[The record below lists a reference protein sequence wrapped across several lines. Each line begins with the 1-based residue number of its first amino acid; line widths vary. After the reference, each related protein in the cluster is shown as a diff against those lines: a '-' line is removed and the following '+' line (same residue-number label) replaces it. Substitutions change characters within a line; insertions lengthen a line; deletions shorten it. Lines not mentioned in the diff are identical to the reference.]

1 MEQTYFQVSLGIWD
15 SPWNLIF
22 FGRILSTTLATLAG
36 DAEESKGPV
45 STDLHLAARNG
56 DLEKIDEMWLAAKL
70 ATCQFDGGIYQIH
83 SWLAVWN
90 IFHFSIQLVMS
101 SSQTNSIIFQRGRS
115 TTNQIQYM
123 SIFRW

>member
-1 MEQTYFQVSLGIWD
+1 MEHGTNIFSGI
-15 SPWNLIF
+15 SRYLRFTMKSHF

-70 ATCQFDGGIYQIH
+70 ATCQFDGGIYQYIPDWRFGTFFIFPF
-83 SWLAVWN
+83 SW
-90 IFHFSIQLVMS
+90 
-101 SSQTNSIIFQRGRS
+101 
-115 TTNQIQYM
+115 
-123 SIFRW
+123 